1 MKERLVLPY
10 QMIAAPAYVKST
22 PPVQTVAATIKY
34 GTIFVA
40 NTYTKECSRPNL
52 VSSQTEKKKKRK
64 RNECVHSDQAM
75 SLLQLCSIN

>member
-10 QMIAAPAYVKST
+10 HMIAAPAYVKST

-40 NTYTKECSRPNL
+40 NTYTKECSRLNL
-52 VSSQTEKKKKRK
+52 VSS
-64 RNECVHSDQAM
+64 
-75 SLLQLCSIN
+75 